1 MQPVL
6 PVHVVARLLLILL
19 LAAGVYFFSGF
30 VVPVL
35 AALIIGFASWPL
47 YSKWVQMCGGRTTLA
62 ASVALLFIMLVL
74 VAPLSI
80 ALSYSV
86 QEASHILA
94 WLLTANRVG
103 VQAPAW
109 IIALPY
115 VGERLGSYWAEFLA
129 QPHALGGLVELI
141 SGQHIGNIY
150 RVVLSTT
157 GNVFHI
163 MLTLLFMLI
172 TLLFVYKDGHRMV
185 GQLDV
190 LGERV
195 LPLRWQRFSRVIPA
209 TISATV
215 TGMGLIA
222 IGEGVV
228 LGVAYWVA
236 GVPSPVLLGVITAF
250 MAMIPGGAPLSFTLI
265 SLYLVG
271 SGNPLAGAGL
281 FAWGSI
287 ELFIVDKTLRPRLV
301 GGPVK
306 LPFLPTFFGLVGGVK
321 TMGIVGL
328 FIGPVLM
335 ALMVAL
341 WREWVL
347 DVKAAQTERSS
358 SSDG

>member
-47 YSKWVQMCGGRTTLA
+47 YSKWVKVCGGRTTLA
-62 ASVALLFIMLVL
+62 ASVALIFIVLVL
-74 VAPLSI
+74 VVPLSM
-80 ALSYSV
+80 ALYYSV
-86 QEASHILA
+86 NEARNLLA
-94 WLLTANRVG
+94 WLLSANRQG
-103 VQAPAW
+103 VVPPNW
-109 IIALPY
+109 IVALPY
-115 VGERLGSYWAEFLA
+115 VGVTLGSYWVEFVG

-150 RVVLSTT
+150 RVVLSAT
-157 GNVFHI
+157 GNAFHI

-250 MAMIPGGAPLSFTLI
+250 MAMIPGGAPLSFTLV
-265 SLYLVG
+265 SLYLLG
-271 SGNPLAGAGL
+271 SGAPIAGAGL
-281 FAWGSI
+281 FAWGAI

-335 ALMVAL
+335 ALIVAL

-347 DVKAAQTERSS
+347 DVKNAQGER
-358 SSDG
+358 G

>member
-47 YSKWVQMCGGRTTLA
+47 YSKWVQVCGGRTTLA

-94 WLLTANRVG
+94 ELLTANRVG

-109 IIALPY
+109 IVALPY

-129 QPHALGGLVELI
+129 QPHALGGLVE
-141 SGQHIGNIY
+141 
-150 RVVLSTT
+150 
-157 GNVFHI
+157 
-163 MLTLLFMLI
+163 
-172 TLLFVYKDGHRMV
+172 
-185 GQLDV
+185 
-190 LGERV
+190 
-195 LPLRWQRFSRVIPA
+195 
-209 TISATV
+209 
-215 TGMGLIA
+215 
-222 IGEGVV
+222 
-228 LGVAYWVA
+228 
-236 GVPSPVLLGVITAF
+236 
-250 MAMIPGGAPLSFTLI
+250 
-265 SLYLVG
+265 
-271 SGNPLAGAGL
+271 
-281 FAWGSI
+281 
-287 ELFIVDKTLRPRLV
+287 
-301 GGPVK
+301 

-347 DVKAAQTERSS
+347 DVKVAQTERSS
-358 SSDG
+358 PSDG